1 MELYSNMYQYL
12 RQSKL
17 KGYWGM
23 KTSGEV
29 SYTEKLDLNASFVKA
44 MSAGMQSKEETAVQ
58 EKLGKIRTKLK
69 AGARLTAAEKDF
81 LRKHDPMLYQKVI
94 ALEQEQSA
102 YEDRLKKCRTRDDA
116 ERIKTQKLAELAS
129 HGDKEDAEY
138 LMIRLNQMKE
148 AEKKTSSIVS
158 RKPWQR
164 DLDKKQVE
172 DYKKARAREDKKIRK
187 KKAEKKRREEAARK
201 KKMEEKR
208 LQEKALEKEMKEKLI
223 EEERVE
229 AILNEEKGMELRE
242 QERIASELMSSEA
255 IAEDQIAKFMIAA
268 GMMDHQA
275 TRIQMPNPLLENAEP
290 SEAVPLSLG
299 SSSGYAAYKAAV
311 DLSSFHEKE
320 EEKKVYVRRA

>member
-58 EKLGKIRTKLK
+58 EKLGKIRAKLK

-81 LRKHDPMLYQKVI
+81 LRKHDPKLYQKVV

-164 DLDKKQVE
+164 DLDKKQIE

-187 KKAEKKRREEAARK
+187 KKAEKKRREEVARK
-201 KKMEEKR
+201 KKIEEKR
-208 LQEKALEKEMKEKLI
+208 LQEKALDKEMRERLI

-229 AILNEEKGMELRE
+229 AIVNEEKGMEMRE
-242 QERIASELMSSEA
+242 EERIASELMTGE
-255 IAEDQIAKFMIAA
+255 IVAEDQIAKFMIAA
-268 GMMDHQA
+268 GMMDLKA
-275 TRIQMPNPLLENAEP
+275 TRIQMPNPLLDESEPAE
-290 SEAVPLSLG
+290 APLSLG

>member
-29 SYTEKLDLNASFVKA
+29 SWTEKLDLNASFARAV
-44 MSAGMQSKEETAVQ
+44 SPGMQSNEDAAVQ
-58 EKLGKIRTKLK
+58 EKLGKIRSKLK
-69 AGARLTAAEKDF
+69 AGARLTTSEKEF
-81 LRKHDPMLYQKVI
+81 LRKHDPQLYLKVV
-94 ALEQEQSA
+94 ALEQEQSS

-116 ERIKTQKLAELAS
+116 ERIKTMKMAELAS
-129 HGDKEDAEY
+129 NMNKEDAEY
-138 LMIRLNQMKE
+138 LMIRFGQMKE
-148 AEKKTSSIVS
+148 AEKKTASIVS

-164 DLDKKQVE
+164 DLDKKQIE

-201 KKMEEKR
+201 KRIEEKR
-208 LQEKALEKEMKEKLI
+208 QQEEALEKELKARLI

-229 AILNEEKGMELRE
+229 AIENEEKGMEMRE
-242 QERIASELMSSEA
+242 EERIASELMSSEA

-275 TRIQMPNPLLENAEP
+275 TRIQAPSPFQDDSQAAE
-290 SEAVPLSLG
+290 APLSLG

-320 EEKKVYVRRA
+320 EEKKVCVRRA